1 MQQHGGRIGLKRPRR
16 VPRRRRGVVAAV
28 WAPVFVAVAA
38 VLSAGATRPIQ
49 SPAPESQVRA
59 AVVATL
65 DAWTTGDFESLA
77 SHYHPDARGF
87 FLEGAPLARGF
98 NPTALQMAWD
108 AGMRAEVS
116 VRDLDVQVHGDAAA
130 SVAYV
135 DGTLSLPGDQPSI
148 TGTWRYSETRIV
160 SGGAWK
166 VVQYHFSRLAD
177 VP

>member
-1 MQQHGGRIGLKRPRR
+1 MQQHGGSGLKRPRG
-16 VPRRRRGVVAAV
+16 VPQRRRRVVAAI
-28 WAPVFVAVAA
+28 WAPAFVAVAA
-38 VLSAGATRPIQ
+38 VLSAGATRSIQ
-49 SPAPESQVRA
+49 SPTSESQVRA

-135 DGTLSLPGDQPSI
+135 DGTLSLPGDQPPI

>member
-1 MQQHGGRIGLKRPRR
+1 MKRSRG
-16 VPRRRRGVVAAV
+16 VPRRRRGVVVAI

-135 DGTLSLPGDQPSI
+135 DGTLSLPGDQPPI